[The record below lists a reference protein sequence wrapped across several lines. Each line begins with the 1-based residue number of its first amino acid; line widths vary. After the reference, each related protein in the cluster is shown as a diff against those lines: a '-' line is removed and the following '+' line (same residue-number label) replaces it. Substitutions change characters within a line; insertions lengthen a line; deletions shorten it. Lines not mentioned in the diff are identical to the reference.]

1 MKTSLNYFVVL
12 GTIFFLASC
21 STFKYTSRVAETQ
34 TNNNIFITPSVV
46 DVKIDFSKKITA
58 VSDQQKTEDG
68 ARENA
73 YYKAI
78 KDNGIDILISPIYE
92 METQTSTNRSKAT
105 VTGYAGY
112 FVNARTMAEEKKNVF
127 EAKLNALD
135 KMLKLDPIVKEEQ
148 KTVILMTGT
157 NSGSNNNNNTDNT
170 KLFTTI
176 STSAPSLIDKFVIL
190 YGTDNNSGANTI
202 KNNNPAAQSFT
213 SSVGNLVNSWFK
225 K

>member
-1 MKTSLNYFVVL
+1 MKTTLNYFVVL

-34 TNNNIFITPSVV
+34 TNNNIYITPSVV

-58 VSDQQKTEDG
+58 VSDQQKTEEG

-78 KDNGIDILISPIYE
+78 KDNSIDILISPIYE
-92 METQTSTNRSKAT
+92 METQTSTNKSKVT

-112 FVNARTMAEEKKNVF
+112 FVNSRTLAEEKKNTF

-190 YGTDNNSGANTI
+190 YGTDGNGGANTI
-202 KNNNPAAQSFT
+202 KNNNPASQSFT